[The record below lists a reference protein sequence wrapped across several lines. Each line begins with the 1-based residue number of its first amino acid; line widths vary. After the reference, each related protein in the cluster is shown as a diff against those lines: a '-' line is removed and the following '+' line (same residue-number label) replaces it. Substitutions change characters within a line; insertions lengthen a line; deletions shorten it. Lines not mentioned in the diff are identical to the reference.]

1 MTELYLENI
10 LSVYLETSLKPADAF
25 ETAKG
30 CGTARRGILRSHRE
44 RALKVAQEDGGRY
57 SESTLAYVGH

>member
-1 MTELYLENI
+1 M
-10 LSVYLETSLKPADAF
+10 KPANAF
-25 ETAKG
+25 RTAKD
-30 CGTARRGILRSHRE
+30 CGIPRHGILQGHRE